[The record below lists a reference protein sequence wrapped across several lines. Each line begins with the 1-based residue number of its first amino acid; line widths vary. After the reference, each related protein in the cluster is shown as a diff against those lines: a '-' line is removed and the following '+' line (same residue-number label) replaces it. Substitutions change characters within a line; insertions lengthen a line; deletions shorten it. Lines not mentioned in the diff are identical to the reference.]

1 MTTDR
6 IASYLDE
13 LTRALRARGAYS
25 RQLVREVHDHLLDSV
40 EAGQRRGLTVDAAR
54 VEAIANAGTPELV
67 ARHAATDVL
76 RLLRG
81 MLLSVCAGTMGSIAY
96 LSLSL
101 LLLRPP
107 RANYRAW
114 SAEASCVFVLT
125 AVTFAWAKAGDLS
138 SPWTRPLLLLGSL
151 ALAILGAKTFY
162 ANVTGHFEGYGVVL
176 GTLFTLQALLTLVHL
191 RPGLRGFLTHA

>member
-1 MTTDR
+1 MTIDR

-54 VEAIANAGTPELV
+54 DEAIANAGTPAFV
-67 ARHAATDVL
+67 ARHAGEDVPRL
-76 RLLRG
+76 RRG
-81 MLLSVCAGTMGSIAY
+81 MLLSVCVGTLGSIAY

-107 RANYRAW
+107 RASYRAW
-114 SAEASCVFVLT
+114 SAEASCVFVLA
-125 AVTFAWAKAGDLS
+125 AVTFAWAKAGDLP

-151 ALAILGAKTFY
+151 ALATLGARTFY

-191 RPGLRGFLTHA
+191 RPGLRAFLSQA